1 MPATEDGELRH
12 DWTVEEILDLHET
25 PILELVGRANATHRR
40 FRPQGVIHKSA
51 LISVKTGGCSED
63 CAYCPQ
69 SARHHAIDLTPTR
82 LMNPAAVVETAKAA
96 LAAGA
101 DRFCMGAAWRRPPK
115 GAEFDAVLEMVRGV
129 SALGLETCVTLGEL
143 DAGQATRLAEAGLT
157 AYNHNLDTGPDYYE
171 RIVTTHSHAD
181 RLRTLGV
188 ARAAGL
194 QLCCGG
200 IIGMGETK
208 RDRAALLRELT
219 ALDPHP
225 EGVPINA
232 LTPIP
237 GTPLGDRP
245 PPDPLDM
252 ARMIATTRLVLPTSF
267 VRLSAGRATMGREA
281 HILCFLAGA
290 DAVFLGDTLLTAP
303 NASADHDAALF
314 AALA

>member
-1 MPATEDGELRH
+1 VRPTEDGAVRH

-25 PILELVGRANATHRR
+25 PLLELVGRANATHRR
-40 FRPQGVIHKSA
+40 FRPQGAIQKAA

-82 LMNPAAVVETAKAA
+82 LMNPASVVEAAGRA

-101 DRFCMGAAWRRPPK
+101 DRFCMGAAWRRPPAG
-115 GAEFDAVLEMVRGV
+115 GAFDAVLEMVRGV

-143 DAGQATRLAEAGLT
+143 DAEQAYRLAGAGLT
-157 AYNHNLDTGPDYYE
+157 AYNHNLDTGPEFYD
-171 RIVTTHSHAD
+171 RIVTTHTHAD
-181 RLRTLGV
+181 RLRTLAV

-200 IIGMGETK
+200 IVGMGETK

-232 LTPIP
+232 LTPVP
-237 GTPLGDRP
+237 GTPLGDLR

-252 ARMIATTRLVLPTSF
+252 VRMIATARLVLPTSF
-267 VRLSAGRATMGREA
+267 VRLSAGRAAMGREA
-281 HILCFLAGA
+281 QILCFLAGA
-290 DAVFLGDTLLTAP
+290 DAVFLGDTLLTTP
-303 NASADHDAALF
+303 NATADDDEALF